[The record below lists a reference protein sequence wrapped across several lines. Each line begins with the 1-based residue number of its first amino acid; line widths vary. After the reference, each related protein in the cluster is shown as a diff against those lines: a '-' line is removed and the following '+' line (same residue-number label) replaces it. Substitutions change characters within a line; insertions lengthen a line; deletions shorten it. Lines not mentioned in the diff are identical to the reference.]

1 MTQPDASEVAVFE
14 VQLRKRP
21 PTSNLRWMRSFA
33 AKPVG
38 LITALVI
45 ACSISLAGAA
55 AANAEG
61 GAAPGDAPAPVVKPK
76 PKTKTGGGVIPGQ
89 SKPHLKAKPK
99 PKAKPKKKPKS
110 KKNPKLKPKPKAKP
124 HAKPKPKPK
133 PKPKVS
139 PTQASGV
146 FPVRGSHTFGGTD
159 ARFGA
164 GRVGHT
170 HQGQDLTGAEGTPIV
185 CPVSGTITYT
195 SYQADGAGYY
205 FVLRGSADNR
215 DYVFM
220 HLVKGS
226 LQVKE
231 GDTVKAGQPCAQLG
245 NTGRSSGPHLHFE
258 IWVGG
263 WYEKGGHPIDP
274 LPQLK
279 AWDRVS

>member
-1 MTQPDASEVAVFE
+1 LTQPDASEVAVFE

-124 HAKPKPKPK
+124 HAKPK

>member
-1 MTQPDASEVAVFE
+1 M
-14 VQLRKRP
+14 RP
-21 PTSNLRWMRSFA
+21 IATTPL
-33 AKPVG
+33 
-38 LITALVI
+38 ALFSAGMI
-45 ACSISLAGAA
+45 ACSVSLVSPAI
-55 AANAEG
+55 ANADG
-61 GAAPGDAPAPVVKPK
+61 GAVPGAAPAPVVEPKPK
-76 PKTKTGGGVIPGQ
+76 PKTGGGVIPGQ
-89 SKPHLKAKPK
+89 SKPHLKPK
-99 PKAKPKKKPKS
+99 
-110 KKNPKLKPKPKAKP
+110 
-124 HAKPKPKPK
+124 AKPKPKPK
-133 PKPKVS
+133 PKPKIKPKAKPKAKPKPKQKPKPKPKVN
-139 PTQASGV
+139 PTPTPAPASGV
-146 FPVRGSHTFGGTD
+146 FPVRGAHTFGGAD

-164 GRVGHT
+164 GRIGHT
-170 HQGQDLTGAEGTPIV
+170 HQGQDVTGDEGTPIV

-245 NTGRSSGPHLHFE
+245 NTGHSTGPHLHFE

-279 AWDRVS
+279 VWDRVS